1 MKKSLTLQEID
12 KEILHLKNQLLSLGP
27 LHPGSLS
34 RQYQVCGRPGC
45 KCVDPHKPRP
55 HGPYTKLTYVYHG
68 KFTCRFVRAGTLKEV
83 TALLASFKTL
93 RKLTDQWVAL
103 AIQRAELGPLGPA
116 NRKASAHPVRKPR
129 QR

>member
-1 MKKSLTLQEID
+1 MKKSLTLQDID
-12 KEILHLKNQLLSLGP
+12 EQILHLKHQLLALGP

-34 RQYQVCGRPGC
+34 RQYQVCGRRGC
-45 KCVDPHKPRP
+45 KCVDPRKPRP

-68 KFTCRFVRAGTLKEV
+68 KFSCRFVRAGTLKEV
-83 TALLASFKTL
+83 TTLLATFKSF

-103 AIQRAELGPLGPA
+103 AIQRAQLGPLARASRKTNPLPA
-116 NRKASAHPVRKPR
+116 GKPR